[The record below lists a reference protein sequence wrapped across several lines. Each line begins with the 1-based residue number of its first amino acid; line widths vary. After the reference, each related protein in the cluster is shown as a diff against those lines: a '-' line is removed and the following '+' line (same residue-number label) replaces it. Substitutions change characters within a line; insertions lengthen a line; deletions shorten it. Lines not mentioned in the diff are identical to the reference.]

1 MFLLLNA
8 FRGYYSN
15 NDFFNNFANVLEYVP
30 TINDKI
36 ENQSINDND
45 EIIKCV
51 KSFIEK
57 NISDCQVNTNK
68 VIISLSGGVDSMV
81 LATILKHLGYF
92 VIGAHINYNNRKE
105 TADEQKFLEQW
116 CYNNDIYLYTKV
128 ITSIK
133 RGVTKR
139 TDYEIESKNIRF
151 DFYKEVMSKENS
163 NYIMLAHH
171 KDDIV
176 ENIFANVCRGRY
188 ILNLAVI
195 KEKSI
200 INDVMIMRPLI
211 ELYKSSIYEFSEK
224 YQVPYF
230 KDTTPEWSVRGK
242 YRNNIYPMLE
252 DTFSKNVKENLIG
265 LSKQSYDWNE
275 LVSNVIIDPFM
286 EKITYHSS
294 YCIFNVEDYNL
305 HPLCFWNVVLMN
317 VFYKYGKNCPSRK
330 GIQTFMNNIQT
341 KNVCFISLSNSCV
354 CRNKNY
360 EITIEFKLQ
369 I

>member
-1 MFLLLNA
+1 MFLLNTLC
-8 FRGYYSN
+8 GYYSN
-15 NDFFNNFANVLEYVP
+15 DYNFKKFANVLEYVP
-30 TINDKI
+30 IISNKI
-36 ENQSINDND
+36 EDQNIDDND
-45 EIIKCV
+45 QVVKCV

-57 NISDCQVNTNK
+57 NISKCQVKTNK
-68 VIISLSGGVDSMV
+68 IIISLSGGVDSMV

-105 TADEQKFLEQW
+105 TVDEEKFLEQW
-116 CYNNDIYLYTKV
+116 CYINNIYFYKKI

-139 TDYEIESKNIRF
+139 TDYEIESKNMRF
-151 DFYKEVMSKENS
+151 DFYKEVMAKENC

-200 INDVMIMRPLI
+200 INDVTIMRPLI
-211 ELYKSSIYEFSEK
+211 ELYKSSIYAFSKK

-230 KDTTPEWSVRGK
+230 KDTTPLWSVRGK

-252 DTFSKNVKENLIG
+252 DTFSKNIKENLLG
-265 LSKQSYDWNE
+265 LSKQSYDWND
-275 LVSNVIIDPFM
+275 LVSNIIIKPFM
-286 EKITYHSS
+286 EKINYQASW
-294 YCIFNVEDYNL
+294 CVFNVEEYNKY
-305 HPLCFWNVVLMN
+305 PLCFWNVVLMN
-317 VFYKYGKNCPSRK
+317 IFYKYGNNCPSRK
-330 GIQTFMNNIQT
+330 GIQTFINNIQI
-341 KNVCFISLSNSCV
+341 KSVCYISLSNSCV

-360 EITIEFKLQ
+360 EITIEFKL
-369 I
+369 